1 MAAVAQMD
9 RYQGYVRIEIRSA
22 ERISFFEKL
31 TVRSEAD
38 IRTCKNPRIITE
50 RIFRLDNDTD
60 RSGADYPY

>member
-1 MAAVAQMD
+1 MG
-9 RYQGYVRIEIRSA
+9 YGKNQGYVRIEIRSA
-22 ERISFFEKL
+22 ERIFFFEKL
-31 TVRSEAD
+31 AVRSGAD